1 MEDMDE
7 PLESFGVKG
16 ADEQVTVGLSERVC
30 EAKLL
35 FERAV
40 AQLTSEDVSVDNLLP
55 GARTLRQVLQS
66 QVDDD
71 KDDGDG
77 AADMVI
83 GDLNKILGKH
93 LRRDESPELQKEV
106 VWALSNILSDQKEKN
121 RCKWLTQLGILTGG
135 IVPDLVRLLRSP
147 DRDVV
152 SNAMWCLMN
161 IAGSCVTGRD
171 KCWRSSIV
179 QPLLDMKTDAL
190 PHQDLETYANL
201 LSNLVRGP
209 KKDSISEG
217 DMQPVV
223 EAAARFLQHTNE
235 NVARDACWTLVHAAD
250 GCMPDY
256 VELVS
261 RMGIE
266 TTLGELLEVKK
277 LVEPALLT
285 LGNLATGT
293 DHQTQRVID
302 SGVLPRVMG
311 VLTSREGPGQE
322 KNQRMIKASCWML
335 SNIAAGTQAQVR
347 QLLDQCEGLVGAL
360 VGIASEEDV
369 DERVLKEA
377 FHVLGNLAVS
387 SADEGVAAV
396 VNGKALPLV
405 VKFLLDPDALPS
417 PTRPAKNA
425 VHAFCVDIIGAVE
438 LNHAKYKQELKKL
451 AEDDSQCAEFFLKQ
465 GLRLFDE

>member
-235 NVARDACWTLVHAAD
+235 DVARDACWALANATD
-250 GCMPDY
+250 GPDSY
-256 VELVS
+256 IELVS

-266 TTLGELLEVKK
+266 TTLGEMLEVENM
-277 LVEPALLT
+277 VAPALKT
-285 LGNLATGT
+285 LAGLVSGT
-293 DHQTQRVID
+293 DDQTQRVID

-311 VLTSREGPGQE
+311 IITSREGPAQGKE
-322 KNQRMIKASCWML
+322 KYLIKESCCML

-360 VGIASEEDV
+360 VGVASEEPV
-369 DERVLKEA
+369 ALVQA

>member
-16 ADEQVTVGLSERVC
+16 ADEQVTVGLARVY
-30 EAKLL
+30 EAKMLI
-35 FERAV
+35 ERAV

-55 GARTLRQVLQS
+55 GARTLRQVLQN
-66 QVDDD
+66 QV
-71 KDDGDG
+71 DG
-77 AADMVI
+77 AAGMVK

-106 VWALSNILSDQKEKN
+106 AWALSNIVSELPVTQK
-121 RCKWLTQLGILTGG
+121 LGILTGG

-405 VKFLLDPDALPS
+405 VKFLLNPDALPS
-417 PTRPAKNA
+417 RVKNA
-425 VHAFCVDIIGAVE
+425 VHGVCGEIIRAVQ
-438 LNHAKYKQELKKL
+438 LDHAKYKQELKKL
-451 AEDDSQCAEFFLKQ
+451 AEDDNVSSQCAEFFVNFWRGQ
-465 GLRLFDE
+465 GPFS